1 MLASAAVRARR
12 ECSPM
17 QLFSQTHLELPVV
30 TVLAFSL
37 LLLAGDVA
45 SVVGGGLREKG

>member
-1 MLASAAVRARR
+1 
-12 ECSPM
+12 M

-37 LLLAGDVA
+37 LLLAGGITSA
-45 SVVGGGLREKG
+45 VGGVLI